1 MAYIIEADNCTACA
15 ACADECPSGAI
26 SIAKSGANYVIDA
39 EKCVDC
45 GACEGGCPSGAIH
58 AGA

>member
-1 MAYIIEADNCTACA
+1 MAYIIEADACTACA
-15 ACADECPSGAI
+15 ACADVCPSDAI
-26 SIAKSGANYVIDA
+26 SVAKSGANYVIDA

-45 GACEGGCPSGAIH
+45 GACESGCPSGAIK